1 MTSACSSAWRMIFGI
16 VRCEVLSAA
25 DSAID
30 VIPGTEAMTW
40 KPELEE
46 LGAIHDVT
54 GGILDIL
61 GGIFGGGKPG
71 PGLPRP
77 GSH

>member
-1 MTSACSSAWRMIFGI
+1 MTSACSSAWSMIFGI

-40 KPELEE
+40 KRGAFS
-46 LGAIHDVT
+46 LGDCACSFRT
-54 GGILDIL
+54 A
-61 GGIFGGGKPG
+61 
-71 PGLPRP
+71 
-77 GSH
+77 

>member
-1 MTSACSSAWRMIFGI
+1 MIFGI

-40 KPELEE
+40 KAGCVLVGR
-46 LGAIHDVT
+46 LR
-54 GGILDIL
+54 L
-61 GGIFGGGKPG
+61 F
-71 PGLPRP
+71 LPDRMTL
-77 GSH
+77 